1 MKTFSE
7 FVNEASLGRIYQHI
21 KDDKPFAAMT
31 AFRKSS
37 SKKENLQNNKVLKS
51 LVKSADFGFVEVVGS
66 YPEPQDDGEVV
77 VVKENSIFIFGKRS
91 DDEEVLKKLVKQLGK
106 KYEQDSVLFKYS
118 SGKIVLLYMDGRS
131 DAVLDGVFHPNKI
144 GDYMSRMK
152 NGKTFTIESMKEE
165 PESNAFYMER
175 MIRQKFRDSILTNEN
190 AVEEKLSK
198 MTFSEDFFEDV
209 RGTNDDPTD

>member
-1 MKTFSE
+1 
-7 FVNEASLGRIYQHI
+7 
-21 KDDKPFAAMT
+21 MT

-37 SKKENLQNNKVLKS
+37 SEKENLRNNKVLKT
-51 LVKSADFGFVEVVGS
+51 LVRSADFGFVEVVGS

-118 SGKIVLLYMDGRS
+118 SGKVVLMYMDGRS
-131 DAVLDGVFHPNKI
+131 DAVLDGKFHPNKI

-152 NGKTFTIESMKEE
+152 DGKTFTIESVAEEKEFY
-165 PESNAFYMER
+165 AFYMER
-175 MIRQKFRDSILTNEN
+175 MIRQKFRDNILMNEN
-190 AVEEKLSK
+190 AVEEKLSS
-198 MTFSEDFFEDV
+198 MTFSEEFFEDCE
-209 RGTNDDPTD
+209 R

>member
-21 KDDKPFAAMT
+21 NDDKPFAAMT

-51 LVKSADFGFVEVVGS
+51 LVKSADFGFVEVIGS

-106 KYEQDSVLFKYS
+106 KYEQDSVLDRKSTRLNS
-118 SGKIVLLYMDGRS
+118 S
-131 DAVLDGVFHPNKI
+131 HP
-144 GDYMSRMK
+144 
-152 NGKTFTIESMKEE
+152 
-165 PESNAFYMER
+165 
-175 MIRQKFRDSILTNEN
+175 
-190 AVEEKLSK
+190 
-198 MTFSEDFFEDV
+198 
-209 RGTNDDPTD
+209 

>member
-37 SKKENLQNNKVLKS
+37 SEKENLRNNKVLKT
-51 LVKSADFGFVEVVGS
+51 LVRSANFGFVEVVGS

-77 VVKENSIFIFGKRS
+77 VVKENSIFIFGKHS

-118 SGKIVLLYMDGRS
+118 SGKVVLTEWFGTGRNQF
-131 DAVLDGVFHPNKI
+131 G
-144 GDYMSRMK
+144 
-152 NGKTFTIESMKEE
+152 
-165 PESNAFYMER
+165 
-175 MIRQKFRDSILTNEN
+175 
-190 AVEEKLSK
+190 
-198 MTFSEDFFEDV
+198 
-209 RGTNDDPTD
+209 NDCKA

>member
-31 AFRKSS
+31 AFRKSY

-51 LVKSADFGFVEVVGS
+51 LVKSADFGFVEVIGS

-118 SGKIVLLYMDGRS
+118 SGKVVLMYMDGRS
-131 DAVLDGVFHPNKI
+131 DAVLDGKFHPNKI

-152 NGKTFTIESMKEE
+152 DGKTFTIESVAEEKELH
-165 PESNAFYMER
+165 AFYMER
-175 MIRQKFRDSILTNEN
+175 MIRQKFRDDILTNEN
-190 AVEEKLSK
+190 AVEEKLSS
-198 MTFSEDFFEDV
+198 MTFSEEFFSDGEEV
-209 RGTNDDPTD
+209 

>member
-37 SKKENLQNNKVLKS
+37 SEKENLRNNKVLKT
-51 LVKSADFGFVEVVGS
+51 LVRSADFGFVEVVGS

-118 SGKIVLLYMDGRS
+118 SGKVVLMYMDGRS
-131 DAVLDGVFHPNKI
+131 DAVLDGKFHPNKI

-152 NGKTFTIESMKEE
+152 DDKTFTIESMKEE

-198 MTFSEDFFEDV
+198 MTFSEDFFEDCE
-209 RGTNDDPTD
+209 G

>member
-51 LVKSADFGFVEVVGS
+51 LVKSADFGFVEVIGS

-118 SGKIVLLYMDGRS
+118 SGKVVLMYMNGRS
-131 DAVLDGVFHPNKI
+131 DAVLDGKFHPNKI

-175 MIRQKFRDSILTNEN
+175 MIRQKFRNDILMNEN
-190 AVEEKLSK
+190 AVEEKLSM
-198 MTFSEDFFEDV
+198 MTFSEDFF
-209 RGTNDDPTD
+209 DDCGE

>member
-1 MKTFSE
+1 MKHPLDAF
-7 FVNEASLGRIYQHI
+7 

-31 AFRKSS
+31 AFRKSC

-51 LVKSADFGFVEVVGS
+51 LVKSADFGFVEVIGS

-77 VVKENSIFIFGKRS
+77 VVKKNSIFIFGKRS

-118 SGKIVLLYMDGRS
+118 SGKVVLMYMDGRS

-152 NGKTFTIESMKEE
+152 DDKTFTIESMKEE

-209 RGTNDDPTD
+209 RGTNNDPTE

>member
-31 AFRKSS
+31 AFRKSC

-190 AVEEKLSK
+190 AVEEKLSS
-198 MTFSEDFFEDV
+198 MTFSEEFFEDC
-209 RGTNDDPTD
+209 GE

>member
-51 LVKSADFGFVEVVGS
+51 LVKSADFGFVEVIGS
-66 YPEPQDDGEVV
+66 YPELQDDGEVV

-91 DDEEVLKKLVKQLGK
+91 DDEEIMKKLVKQLGK

-118 SGKIVLLYMDGRS
+118 SGKVVLMYMDGRS
-131 DAVLDGVFHPNKI
+131 DTVLDGKFHPNKI

-175 MIRQKFRDSILTNEN
+175 MIRQKFRNDILMNEN
-190 AVEEKLSK
+190 AVEEKLSM
-198 MTFSEDFFEDV
+198 MTFSEDFF
-209 RGTNDDPTD
+209 DDCGE

>member
-175 MIRQKFRDSILTNEN
+175 MIRQKFRDSILTTEN
-190 AVEEKLSK
+190 AVKEKLSK
-198 MTFSEDFFEDV
+198 MTFSEDFFEDCE
-209 RGTNDDPTD
+209 G

>member
-165 PESNAFYMER
+165 LESNAFYMER

-209 RGTNDDPTD
+209 RGENDDPTD

>member
-37 SKKENLQNNKVLKS
+37 SEKENLRNNKVLKT
-51 LVKSADFGFVEVVGS
+51 LVRSADFGFVEVVGS

-77 VVKENSIFIFGKRS
+77 VVKENSIFIFGKNS

-198 MTFSEDFFEDV
+198 MTFSEDFFEDCE
-209 RGTNDDPTD
+209 G

>member
-51 LVKSADFGFVEVVGS
+51 LVKSADFGFVEVIGS
-66 YPEPQDDGEVV
+66 YPELQDDGEVV

-91 DDEEVLKKLVKQLGK
+91 DDEEIMKKLVKQLGK

-118 SGKIVLLYMDGRS
+118 SGKVVLMYMEGRS
-131 DAVLDGVFHPNKI
+131 DTVLDGKFHPNKI

-175 MIRQKFRDSILTNEN
+175 MIRQKFRNDILMNEN
-190 AVEEKLSK
+190 AVEEKLSM
-198 MTFSEDFFEDV
+198 MTFSEDFF
-209 RGTNDDPTD
+209 DDCGE

>member
-31 AFRKSS
+31 AFRKSC
-37 SKKENLQNNKVLKS
+37 SKNENLQNNKVLKS
-51 LVKSADFGFVEVVGS
+51 LVKSADFGFVEVIGS

-118 SGKIVLLYMDGRS
+118 SGKVVLMYMDGRS
-131 DAVLDGVFHPNKI
+131 DAVLDGKFHPNKI

-152 NGKTFTIESMKEE
+152 DGKTFTIESVAEEKELH
-165 PESNAFYMER
+165 AFYMER
-175 MIRQKFRDSILTNEN
+175 MIRQKFRNNILTNEN
-190 AVEEKLSK
+190 AVEEKLSS
-198 MTFSEDFFEDV
+198 MTFSEDFFFQ
-209 RGTNDDPTD
+209 